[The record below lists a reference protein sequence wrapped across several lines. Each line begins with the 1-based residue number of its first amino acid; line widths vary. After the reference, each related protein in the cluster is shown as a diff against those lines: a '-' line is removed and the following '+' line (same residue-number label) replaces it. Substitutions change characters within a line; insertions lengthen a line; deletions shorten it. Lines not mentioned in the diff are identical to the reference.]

1 MKGYIR
7 KTLTGWVPHDEQAQ
21 AMHRRQKLNQVSRA
35 DIAVPRNYERHCLFM
50 VLLNEVTFPNQ
61 ERFVEAKQFRRAVAL
76 AAGHCEEMMT
86 LDGEILSV
94 PLPYDYDHCPDE
106 GEFIEKFGAAMTIC
120 AAILSHTAPE
130 LEQEV
135 ARHANEQYG
144 IACPRIFREP
154 VMERESRAA

>member
-1 MKGYIR
+1 MKGYLR

-21 AMHRRQKLNQVSRA
+21 AIHRRQKLNQVSRA
-35 DIAVPRNYERHCLFM
+35 DIAIPRNYKTHCLFM

-61 ERFVEAKQFRRAVAL
+61 ERYVDAQEFRRAVAL

-86 LDGEILSV
+86 LDGEILRV

-106 GEFIEKFGAAMTIC
+106 GEFIDKFGAAMTIC

-144 IACPRIFREP
+144 VDCPRIFREP
-154 VMERESRAA
+154 VMERAA